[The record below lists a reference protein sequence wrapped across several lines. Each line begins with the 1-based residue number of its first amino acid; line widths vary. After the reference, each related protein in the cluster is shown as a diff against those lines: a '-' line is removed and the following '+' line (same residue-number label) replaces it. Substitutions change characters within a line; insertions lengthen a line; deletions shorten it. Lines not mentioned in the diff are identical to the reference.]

1 MLSTN
6 SLHQKKRKFFLPK
19 ISSKNIPKFRVSVL
33 AALFN
38 AIAIWIHI
46 GNHTAATAAPLYDK
60 FTGYVKAKATC
71 FLDAATGGSTAAPSS
86 TSITP
91 VVTAFLDLIPWA
103 IILLAGSIIAW
114 QAYQGYQEYQ
124 REDLSGVGKSV
135 LSVIVM
141 LLLLVMTSFI
151 TDFVVGG
158 TAVAAGCT
166 A

>member
-6 SLHQKKRKFFLPK
+6 AAHQKKKKFSLPK
-19 ISSKNIPKFRVSVL
+19 INFKYIPHFRVSVL
-33 AALFN
+33 TALFN
-38 AIAIWIHI
+38 AIAIWVHI
-46 GNHTAATAAPLYDK
+46 GTSASAAPLYDN
-60 FTGYVKAKATC
+60 FTKYIQFQSNC
-71 FLDAATGGSTAAPSS
+71 FLTAASGGTTAATSS
-86 TSITP
+86 TSITTI
-91 VVTAFLDLIPWA
+91 VTSFLGLIPWA

-124 REDLSGVGKSV
+124 REDLSGMGKSV

-158 TAVAAGCT
+158 TSSTTCPS
-166 A
+166 